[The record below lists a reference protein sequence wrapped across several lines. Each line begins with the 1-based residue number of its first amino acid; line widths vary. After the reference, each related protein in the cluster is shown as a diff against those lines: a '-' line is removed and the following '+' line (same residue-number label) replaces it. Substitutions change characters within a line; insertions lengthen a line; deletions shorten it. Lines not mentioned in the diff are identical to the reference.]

1 MSCKIVNCYLSAGE
15 NVWIELEE
23 DHVFGNDLRHLL
35 GLLWRQLRP
44 VLLPKTLKGCDGCQ
58 LVLVRSFGLD
68 AVDSEGSF
76 LSKPVEQ
83 S

>member
-23 DHVFGNDLRHLL
+23 DHVFWNDLRHLL
-35 GLLWRQLRP
+35 GLLRRQLCP
-44 VLLPKTLKGCDGCQ
+44 VLLPKTLKGGDGCQ